1 MVSLLFIYFM
11 IINLV
16 GFFLIWYDKNQA
28 TKNQYR
34 ISEKILLSIVV
45 FGGMIGSGLSMLLF
59 RHKTSKNSYLLK
71 FFGII
76 IVEILVFYIIY
87 QSIGC

>member
-1 MVSLLFIYFM
+1 MSTFLIYFFA
-11 IINLV
+11 INLI
-16 GFFLIWYDKNQA
+16 GFFIIWYDKNQA
-28 TKNQYR
+28 KKNQYR

-59 RHKTSKNSYLLK
+59 RHKTSKISYLLR

-76 IVEILVFYIIY
+76 IVEMLVFYFIY
-87 QSIGC
+87 RSIGC